1 MKRLPLILPNP
12 PRLSAMTAELQ
23 AIEASGFYSNGGP
36 VVRRLEA
43 EMTARL
49 FGGKGDT
56 LAVGNAT
63 LGLMIAARHAVGKPG
78 GEPRFALMPAFT
90 FAATA
95 HAAQWAGLT
104 PLFCD
109 IEAEGWTPSAL
120 AEEQALRRHGN
131 RIGLIMPYATFGTLI
146 DLERYHWLSRRFE
159 VPVVIDA
166 AASLGT
172 LGDDGHNFGAGAP
185 FAIVYSMH
193 ATKTFAT
200 AEGGIVHSG
209 DASLIAALRR
219 MTNFGFGEAR
229 SADMPGLNA
238 KLPEVLGLLGHAKL
252 AEIDAVCAHRAALD
266 GRYRVRLSGFV
277 AQERRAAR
285 QAMQFMPLLLPP
297 ELAPHR
303 ETIVAALAAEG
314 IGAAHYFSPHLGRQ
328 PWFAETARAD
338 SLPVTDAIAARV
350 LSLPITDAMSVEDV
364 DHISARLRAICAD
377 IAPVSR
383 PARRR
388 AKAAEPAVLDTVIIG
403 GGPAGT
409 ALLTA
414 ASRQGKLVPLVRAG
428 LAIVEKGPALGAGR
442 LGGYAI
448 TSDSTAETFLT
459 VAKGNPHPEIA
470 ALAEHRSAREIARHV
485 GALGVPLLRTAPFL
499 DALGTRLHG
508 IVEAHGGQILTGHEA
523 VGAERRPGGLW
534 RTTLRGPDGTETSLV
549 SRNLV
554 IATGGHQPLDRL
566 AGESIAGRPLLALA
580 NGKLVQSDTI
590 LSIGGY
596 DMVRDLLGGARAPRI
611 AILGGST
618 SALGVAA
625 LLLRSS
631 PALSLPF
638 GAGAVSLLHRR
649 PLRPFYPSAEAAR
662 ADGFTDFRPDDIC
675 PVSGFVYRLAGFRL
689 EARELVVRMLGI
701 GGREPDP
708 RLRLHQV
715 AEDDDP
721 AALAILERADLV
733 IAALGY
739 RPHALPLADEK
750 GVAIALNAHGPGRP
764 PMVDRECRVIDAAG
778 APIPGLFGIGLAAGF
793 VPHGR
798 LGGEASFVGQA
809 NGLWLWQN
817 DVGQLIVDQLLEA
830 RARAAA

>member
-1 MKRLPLILPNP
+1 MKRLPLISPNP
-12 PRLSAMTAELQ
+12 ARLSAMTDRIA
-23 AIEASGFYSNGGP
+23 AIEQSGMYSNGGP
-36 VVRRLEA
+36 VVRALEA
-43 EMTARL
+43 AMTARL
-49 FGGKGDT
+49 FGGHGDT

-63 LGLMIAARHAVGKPG
+63 LGLMLAARHALGRKPAAG
-78 GEPRFALMPAFT
+78 RLALMPAFT

-109 IEAEGWTPSAL
+109 IEAENWAASPL
-120 AEEQALRRHGN
+120 AEEQALRRHGD

-146 DLERYHWLSRRFE
+146 DLDRYGWLSRRFE
-159 VPVVIDA
+159 VPVVVDA

-172 LGDDGHNFGAGAP
+172 LGGDGHNFGAGAP

-209 DASLIAALRR
+209 DASLIAGLRR

-238 KLPEVLGLLGHAKL
+238 KLPEILGLLGHAKL
-252 AEIDAVCAHRAALD
+252 DEIDAICAHRAALD
-266 GRYRVRLSGFV
+266 AAYRQSLSDFGFQ
-277 AQERRAAR
+277 ARRAPR
-285 QAMQFMPLLLPP
+285 QAMQFMPMLLPAA
-297 ELAPHR
+297 LAPHR
-303 ETIVAALAAEG
+303 ETIIAALAAEG

-328 PWFAETARAD
+328 PWFAETAECD
-338 SLPVTDAIAARV
+338 GLPVTDAIAARV
-350 LSLPITDAMSVEDV
+350 LSLPITDAMSIADV
-364 DHISARLRAICAD
+364 NHVCARLRAACA
-377 IAPVSR
+377 ALLPVHAVAR
-383 PARRR
+383 HPAR
-388 AKAAEPAVLDTVIIG
+388 AAEPAILATVIVG

-414 ASRQGKLVPLVRAG
+414 ASRQGKLPGLARAG
-428 LAIVEKGPALGAGR
+428 LAIVEKGPALGSGR

-459 VAKGNPHPEIA
+459 AARDNPHPEIA
-470 ALAEHRSAREIARHV
+470 ALAEHPGAREIARHV
-485 GALGVPLLRTAPFL
+485 GALGVPLIRTAPFL

-508 IVEAHGGQILTGHEA
+508 IVEAHGGQVLTGHA
-523 VGAERRPGGLW
+523 AIGADRLPGGLW
-534 RTTLRGPDGTETSLV
+534 RTRLRGPDGAESQLV
-549 SRNLV
+549 SHNLV
-554 IATGGHQPLDRL
+554 IATGGHQPIERL
-566 AGESIAGRPLLALA
+566 VGETIAGENLLDIAS
-580 NGKLVQSDTI
+580 GKLVQSDEV
-590 LSIGGY
+590 LALGGY
-596 DMVRDLLGGARAPRI
+596 DLVRDLLGSARAPRV

-649 PLRPFYPSAEAAR
+649 PLRPFYPSAAAAH
-662 ADGFTDFRPDDIC
+662 ADGFTDFGARDIC

-708 RLRLHQV
+708 RLGSHLIADGRD
-715 AEDDDP
+715 E
-721 AALAILERADLV
+721 AALAILARADLV
-733 IAALGY
+733 VAALGY
-739 RPHALPLADEK
+739 RPHALPLTDLA
-750 GVAIALNAHGPGRP
+750 GAPIALRAHGPGRP
-764 PMVDRECRVIDAAG
+764 PLVDRECRVIDQAG
-778 APIPGLFGIGLAAGF
+778 APVPGLFGIGLAAGF

-817 DVGQLIVDQLLEA
+817 DVGLLIVDQLIAA
-830 RARAAA
+830 RAQAAA